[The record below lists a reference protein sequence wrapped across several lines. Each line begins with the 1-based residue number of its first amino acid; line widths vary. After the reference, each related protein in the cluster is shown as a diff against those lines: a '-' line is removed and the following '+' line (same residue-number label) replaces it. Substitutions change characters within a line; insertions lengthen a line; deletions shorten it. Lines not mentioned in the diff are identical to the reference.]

1 MGNQVSIK
9 RVNFEDVQ
17 KMIKEKHKY
26 ILINTIANNLQDCL
40 IYNTVNV
47 SEEENII
54 NTFIKTNKNIQIVIY
69 GKNANDLTVYDKYD
83 QLVKLGFVNFIYIP
97 RRFI

>member
-47 SEEENII
+47 SEEENY
-54 NTFIKTNKNIQIVIY
+54 N
-69 GKNANDLTVYDKYD
+69 
-83 QLVKLGFVNFIYIP
+83 
-97 RRFI
+97 